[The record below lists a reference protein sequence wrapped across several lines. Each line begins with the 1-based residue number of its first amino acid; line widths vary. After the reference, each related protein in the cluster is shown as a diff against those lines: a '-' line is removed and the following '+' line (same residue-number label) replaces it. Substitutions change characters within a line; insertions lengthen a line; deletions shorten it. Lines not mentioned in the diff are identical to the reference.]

1 MAVLEHL
8 EPNGVFRFFEELC
21 AIPHGSG
28 NTKAASDWLME
39 FARQRGLEA
48 YQDELNNVIII
59 REATA
64 GYEQAQPVIL
74 QGHMDM
80 VCAKAPDC
88 NKDMAREGLDL
99 AVEGDTVYAKG
110 TTLGGDDG
118 IAVAIALALLDAED
132 IAHPR
137 LEAVFTV
144 DEETGMLGAVGMKD
158 VSMLRGRQMLNLDSE
173 EEGVFTV
180 SCAGGNRTGCTIP
193 IRREAPG
200 ANT

>member
-64 GYEQAQPVIL
+64 GYEQAQPVIFAGSHGHGLRQSAGL
-74 QGHMDM
+74 QQRHG
-80 VCAKAPDC
+80 P
-88 NKDMAREGLDL
+88 
-99 AVEGDTVYAKG
+99 
-110 TTLGGDDG
+110 
-118 IAVAIALALLDAED
+118 
-132 IAHPR
+132 
-137 LEAVFTV
+137 
-144 DEETGMLGAVGMKD
+144 
-158 VSMLRGRQMLNLDSE
+158 GR
-173 EEGVFTV
+173 T
-180 SCAGGNRTGCTIP
+180 
-193 IRREAPG
+193 
-200 ANT
+200 